1 MVPDSNPACH
11 RPAKDVSRK
20 GSLRQTAEV
29 NPALSM
35 ELSTNVTFLLFA
47 VLFLLVIFLVYTQLV
62 SGQENWTKY
71 GVKQVTMS
79 KQALIDFSKAVKEII
94 TNHGDTVGVTRGG
107 MFLITR
113 DTELLKNIMGKDFN
127 SFADRIEFMTTVSP
141 MEHGLFFINGQD
153 WKRIRQV
160 MSPSFS
166 TGKLKSVVWNI
177 EDTAKKL
184 ASVIEECA
192 RKGQLVP
199 IKHFTSQYT
208 SEVIARSAFGLKT
221 DCLGKEDDEFTHFT
235 KVMFKVRSKAMNVV
249 MLIMFRFKW
258 LHRLLVKTFKI
269 GILDQVSLEADHY
282 FNKLLMQVVQE
293 RQKCELHGKDKP
305 TDFLQ
310 YLVSAKVAGETQ
322 VEERPATPVVF
333 KRLKLQRTLSERELI
348 GQSMLIIFAGFET
361 TATTLQFCLY
371 LLAKHQDIQEKV
383 YHEIQRVVTSDSPTY
398 EELMELK
405 YLEQVLSET
414 LRLYPPIPLV
424 NRMARETKHY
434 GNIVIPKGAGI
445 LIPLDLVMK
454 DPRNFEDP
462 ERFDPD
468 RFSDENVH
476 QIDPIQFTPFG
487 YGPRKCI
494 GMRLAY
500 LELKVGLVHVLR
512 RVKFELNAR
521 TEPTPDRDVSTS
533 FQGILVV
540 DKPIQLSVVC
550 RHVQMK

>member
-1 MVPDSNPACH
+1 A
-11 RPAKDVSRK
+11 
-20 GSLRQTAEV
+20 
-29 NPALSM
+29 
-35 ELSTNVTFLLFA
+35 
-47 VLFLLVIFLVYTQLV
+47 
-62 SGQENWTKY
+62 
-71 GVKQVTMS
+71 
-79 KQALIDFSKAVKEII
+79 
-94 TNHGDTVGVTRGG
+94 
-107 MFLITR
+107 
-113 DTELLKNIMGKDFN
+113 
-127 SFADRIEFMTTVSP
+127 
-141 MEHGLFFINGQD
+141 
-153 WKRIRQV
+153 
-160 MSPSFS
+160 
-166 TGKLKSVVWNI
+166 GKLKSVVWNI

-305 TDFLQ
+305 SDFLQ

-371 LLAKHQDIQEKV
+371 LLAKHQDIQ
-383 YHEIQRVVTSDSPTY
+383 
-398 EELMELK
+398 
-405 YLEQVLSET
+405 LSAPM
-414 LRLYPPIPLV
+414 LPLV
-424 NRMARETKHY
+424 LISQCYPIAFCPNVATCPNLPI
-434 GNIVIPKGAGI
+434 GNIGAESYGVT
-445 LIPLDLVMK
+445 LGDL
-454 DPRNFEDP
+454 EDP

-540 DKPIQLSVVC
+540 DKPIQLSVVR
-550 RHVQMK
+550 RHV